1 MLEMINVS
9 YAYKSKKE
17 IVHVLDKVTYRFE
30 IGEMYGI
37 FGPSGSGKTTCL
49 SLLAGLEKPDEGEI
63 LLDGENIQNIGGRKL
78 RQNSIS
84 LVFQD
89 YQLFDYMTS
98 LENVMVAAQISL
110 PDVPKKE
117 LIKMCRDSLVMV
129 GLDDSQITRKV
140 TELSGG
146 QQQRVAIAR
155 ALITDAKYILAD
167 EPTGNLDKEN
177 RRKIV
182 ELLQQIAHEQDRCVI
197 VVTHSDYVKKKCD
210 ICYEWEMT
218 MRNKW
223 WQACKELLGR
233 PGRNILIAICIFVLT
248 LFCGIATFLDSAIES
263 FYKSFADMAGCC
275 VLVELD
281 DFSTLD
287 DWKDILEYADNNK
300 NIVGYNNA
308 FTSDII
314 CEAANFE
321 NVPYTEK
328 QSDFEENKI
337 YVSGNINTSYNEY
350 FSSGIFKISKG
361 KYPMSGDK
369 GAMISDKLASENN
382 LSIGSNVSI
391 QYENNTISIKVI
403 GIYTVINTPKTQ
415 VSDGYYKEVAD
426 SIVFTDYNSYVELNN
441 EASCYGINFFSTD
454 YKSTSLLY
462 DDMSKMFQNVPNSA
476 VVNQVLNE
484 ELQMTDVISMLKSM
498 TSVTLS
504 VMYIVC
510 VVVMSLL
517 TVLWLKGHSKMIA
530 IYNTL
535 GQRKFRTIQIL
546 LYEILMITVPAL
558 VGAGILTLG
567 LLNRFSV
574 NIFKYFVEFCEIS
587 NFQKSFSLDI
597 WNFEMNI
604 WQFVYRI
611 GLLEISVILI
621 TMIGSCIYVHKSLR
635 KLRSN

>member
-1 MLEMINVS
+1 M
-9 YAYKSKKE
+9 K
-17 IVHVLDKVTYRFE
+17 
-30 IGEMYGI
+30 
-37 FGPSGSGKTTCL
+37 
-49 SLLAGLEKPDEGEI
+49 
-63 LLDGENIQNIGGRKL
+63 
-78 RQNSIS
+78 
-84 LVFQD
+84 
-89 YQLFDYMTS
+89 
-98 LENVMVAAQISL
+98 
-110 PDVPKKE
+110 
-117 LIKMCRDSLVMV
+117 
-129 GLDDSQITRKV
+129 
-140 TELSGG
+140 
-146 QQQRVAIAR
+146 
-155 ALITDAKYILAD
+155 
-167 EPTGNLDKEN
+167 
-177 RRKIV
+177 
-182 ELLQQIAHEQDRCVI
+182 
-197 VVTHSDYVKKKCD
+197 
-210 ICYEWEMT
+210 WEMT

-281 DFSTLD
+281 DFSTFD

-314 CEAANFE
+314 CEAVDFE

-328 QSDFEENKI
+328 QSDFEKNKI

-382 LSIGSNVSI
+382 LSIGSNISI

-462 DDMSKMFQNVPNSA
+462 DVMCTQCQGHLVFYFPN
-476 VVNQVLNE
+476 
-484 ELQMTDVISMLKSM
+484 IW
-498 TSVTLS
+498 TLS
-504 VMYIVC
+504 FMEFQD
-510 VVVMSLL
+510 S
-517 TVLWLKGHSKMIA
+517 
-530 IYNTL
+530 YN
-535 GQRKFRTIQIL
+535 
-546 LYEILMITVPAL
+546 
-558 VGAGILTLG
+558 
-567 LLNRFSV
+567 
-574 NIFKYFVEFCEIS
+574 EFCRI
-587 NFQKSFSLDI
+587 KK
-597 WNFEMNI
+597 
-604 WQFVYRI
+604 FVQ
-611 GLLEISVILI
+611 
-621 TMIGSCIYVHKSLR
+621 
-635 KLRSN
+635 

>member
-197 VVTHSDYVKKKCD
+197 VVTHSDYVKKNVIFAMK
-210 ICYEWEMT
+210 WEMT

-314 CEAANFE
+314 CEAVDFE

-611 GLLEISVILI
+611 GFLEISIILI
-621 TMIGSCIYVHKSLR
+621 TMIGSCIYANKGLR
-635 KLRSN
+635 TLRSN

>member
-300 NIVGYNNA
+300 NVVGYNNA

-314 CEAANFE
+314 CEAVDFE

-426 SIVFTDYNSYVELNN
+426 SIIFTDYNSYVELNN

-574 NIFKYFVEFCEIS
+574 NIFKYFVEFCGIS

-621 TMIGSCIYVHKSLR
+621 TMIGSCIYANKGLR
-635 KLRSN
+635 TLRNN

>member
-197 VVTHSDYVKKKCD
+197 VVTHSDYVKKNVIFAMK
-210 ICYEWEMT
+210 WEMT

-314 CEAANFE
+314 CEAVDFE
-321 NVPYTEK
+321 NVQYTEK

-391 QYENNTISIKVI
+391 QYKNNTISIKVI

-611 GLLEISVILI
+611 GFW
-621 TMIGSCIYVHKSLR
+621 
-635 KLRSN
+635 KLALF

>member
-1 MLEMINVS
+1 M
-9 YAYKSKKE
+9 K
-17 IVHVLDKVTYRFE
+17 
-30 IGEMYGI
+30 
-37 FGPSGSGKTTCL
+37 
-49 SLLAGLEKPDEGEI
+49 
-63 LLDGENIQNIGGRKL
+63 
-78 RQNSIS
+78 
-84 LVFQD
+84 
-89 YQLFDYMTS
+89 
-98 LENVMVAAQISL
+98 
-110 PDVPKKE
+110 
-117 LIKMCRDSLVMV
+117 
-129 GLDDSQITRKV
+129 
-140 TELSGG
+140 
-146 QQQRVAIAR
+146 
-155 ALITDAKYILAD
+155 
-167 EPTGNLDKEN
+167 
-177 RRKIV
+177 
-182 ELLQQIAHEQDRCVI
+182 
-197 VVTHSDYVKKKCD
+197 
-210 ICYEWEMT
+210 WEMT

-233 PGRNILIAICIFVLT
+233 LGRNILIAICIFVLT

-382 LSIGSNVSI
+382 LSIGSNISI

-415 VSDGYYKEVAD
+415 VSDGYYKEVAN
-426 SIVFTDYNSYVELNN
+426 SIIFTDYNSYVELNN

-535 GQRKFRTIQIL
+535 GQRKFKTIQIL

-621 TMIGSCIYVHKSLR
+621 TMIGSCIYANKGLR
-635 KLRSN
+635 TLRNN

>member
-314 CEAANFE
+314 CEAVDFE

-611 GLLEISVILI
+611 GFW
-621 TMIGSCIYVHKSLR
+621 
-635 KLRSN
+635 KLALF

>member
-300 NIVGYNNA
+300 NVVGYNNA

-382 LSIGSNVSI
+382 LSIGSNISI

-415 VSDGYYKEVAD
+415 VSDGYYKEVAN
-426 SIVFTDYNSYVELNN
+426 SIIFTDYNSYVELNN

-535 GQRKFRTIQIL
+535 GQRKFKTIQIL

-621 TMIGSCIYVHKSLR
+621 TMIGSCIYANKGLR
-635 KLRSN
+635 TLRNN

>member
-314 CEAANFE
+314 CEAVDFE

-621 TMIGSCIYVHKSLR
+621 TMIGSCIYANKGLR
-635 KLRSN
+635 TLRNN

>member
-1 MLEMINVS
+1 M
-9 YAYKSKKE
+9 K
-17 IVHVLDKVTYRFE
+17 
-30 IGEMYGI
+30 
-37 FGPSGSGKTTCL
+37 
-49 SLLAGLEKPDEGEI
+49 
-63 LLDGENIQNIGGRKL
+63 
-78 RQNSIS
+78 
-84 LVFQD
+84 
-89 YQLFDYMTS
+89 
-98 LENVMVAAQISL
+98 
-110 PDVPKKE
+110 
-117 LIKMCRDSLVMV
+117 
-129 GLDDSQITRKV
+129 
-140 TELSGG
+140 
-146 QQQRVAIAR
+146 
-155 ALITDAKYILAD
+155 
-167 EPTGNLDKEN
+167 
-177 RRKIV
+177 
-182 ELLQQIAHEQDRCVI
+182 
-197 VVTHSDYVKKKCD
+197 
-210 ICYEWEMT
+210 WEMT

-300 NIVGYNNA
+300 NIVGYNN
-308 FTSDII
+308 
-314 CEAANFE
+314 
-321 NVPYTEK
+321 V
-328 QSDFEENKI
+328 

-611 GLLEISVILI
+611 GFLEISIILI
-621 TMIGSCIYVHKSLR
+621 TMIGSCIYANKGLR
-635 KLRSN
+635 TLRSN

>member
-382 LSIGSNVSI
+382 LSIGSNISI

-415 VSDGYYKEVAD
+415 VSDGYYKEVAN
-426 SIVFTDYNSYVELNN
+426 SIIFTDYNSYVELNN

-611 GLLEISVILI
+611 GLLEISIILI
-621 TMIGSCIYVHKSLR
+621 TMIGSCIYANKGLR
-635 KLRSN
+635 TLRNN

>member
-110 PDVPKKE
+110 SDVPKKE

-300 NIVGYNNA
+300 NVVGYNNA

-314 CEAANFE
+314 CEAVDFE
-321 NVPYTEK
+321 NVPYKEK
-328 QSDFEENKI
+328 QSDFEKNKI

-391 QYENNTISIKVI
+391 QYENNTLSIKVI

-426 SIVFTDYNSYVELNN
+426 SIIFTDYNSYVELNN

-611 GLLEISVILI
+611 GFLEISIILI
-621 TMIGSCIYVHKSLR
+621 TMIGSCIYANKGLR
-635 KLRSN
+635 TLRNN

>member
-1 MLEMINVS
+1 
-9 YAYKSKKE
+9 
-17 IVHVLDKVTYRFE
+17 
-30 IGEMYGI
+30 
-37 FGPSGSGKTTCL
+37 
-49 SLLAGLEKPDEGEI
+49 
-63 LLDGENIQNIGGRKL
+63 
-78 RQNSIS
+78 
-84 LVFQD
+84 
-89 YQLFDYMTS
+89 
-98 LENVMVAAQISL
+98 
-110 PDVPKKE
+110 
-117 LIKMCRDSLVMV
+117 
-129 GLDDSQITRKV
+129 
-140 TELSGG
+140 
-146 QQQRVAIAR
+146 
-155 ALITDAKYILAD
+155 
-167 EPTGNLDKEN
+167 
-177 RRKIV
+177 
-182 ELLQQIAHEQDRCVI
+182 
-197 VVTHSDYVKKKCD
+197 
-210 ICYEWEMT
+210 

-233 PGRNILIAICIFVLT
+233 PGRNILIAVCIFVLT

-300 NIVGYNNA
+300 NVVGYNNA

-314 CEAANFE
+314 CEAVDFE

-328 QSDFEENKI
+328 QSDFEKNKI

-382 LSIGSNVSI
+382 LSIGSNISI

-403 GIYTVINTPKTQ
+403 GIYTVINTPKAQ

-426 SIVFTDYNSYVELNN
+426 SIIFTDYNSYVELNN

-587 NFQKSFSLDI
+587 NFKKAFH
-597 WNFEMNI
+597 
-604 WQFVYRI
+604 
-611 GLLEISVILI
+611 LI
-621 TMIGSCIYVHKSLR
+621 YGTLK
-635 KLRSN
+635 

>member
-1 MLEMINVS
+1 
-9 YAYKSKKE
+9 
-17 IVHVLDKVTYRFE
+17 
-30 IGEMYGI
+30 
-37 FGPSGSGKTTCL
+37 
-49 SLLAGLEKPDEGEI
+49 
-63 LLDGENIQNIGGRKL
+63 
-78 RQNSIS
+78 
-84 LVFQD
+84 
-89 YQLFDYMTS
+89 
-98 LENVMVAAQISL
+98 
-110 PDVPKKE
+110 
-117 LIKMCRDSLVMV
+117 
-129 GLDDSQITRKV
+129 
-140 TELSGG
+140 
-146 QQQRVAIAR
+146 
-155 ALITDAKYILAD
+155 
-167 EPTGNLDKEN
+167 
-177 RRKIV
+177 
-182 ELLQQIAHEQDRCVI
+182 
-197 VVTHSDYVKKKCD
+197 
-210 ICYEWEMT
+210 

-281 DFSTLD
+281 DFSTLG

-300 NIVGYNNA
+300 NVVGYNNA

-314 CEAANFE
+314 CEAVDFE

-328 QSDFEENKI
+328 QSDFEKNKI

-426 SIVFTDYNSYVELNN
+426 SIIFTDYNSYVELNN

-454 YKSTSLLY
+454 YK
-462 DDMSKMFQNVPNSA
+462 
-476 VVNQVLNE
+476 
-484 ELQMTDVISMLKSM
+484 
-498 TSVTLS
+498 SVTLS

-604 WQFVYRI
+604 RQFVYRI
-611 GLLEISVILI
+611 GFLEISVILI
-621 TMIGSCIYVHKSLR
+621 TMIGSCIYANKGLR
-635 KLRSN
+635 TLRSN

>member
-300 NIVGYNNA
+300 NVVGYNNA

-314 CEAANFE
+314 CEAVDFE

-328 QSDFEENKI
+328 QSDFEKNKI

-382 LSIGSNVSI
+382 LSIGSNISI

-403 GIYTVINTPKTQ
+403 GIYTVINTPKAQ

-426 SIVFTDYNSYVELNN
+426 SIIFTDYNSYVELNN

-621 TMIGSCIYVHKSLR
+621 TMIGSCIYANKGLR
-635 KLRSN
+635 TLRNN

>member
-1 MLEMINVS
+1 M
-9 YAYKSKKE
+9 K
-17 IVHVLDKVTYRFE
+17 
-30 IGEMYGI
+30 
-37 FGPSGSGKTTCL
+37 
-49 SLLAGLEKPDEGEI
+49 
-63 LLDGENIQNIGGRKL
+63 
-78 RQNSIS
+78 
-84 LVFQD
+84 
-89 YQLFDYMTS
+89 
-98 LENVMVAAQISL
+98 
-110 PDVPKKE
+110 
-117 LIKMCRDSLVMV
+117 
-129 GLDDSQITRKV
+129 
-140 TELSGG
+140 
-146 QQQRVAIAR
+146 
-155 ALITDAKYILAD
+155 
-167 EPTGNLDKEN
+167 
-177 RRKIV
+177 
-182 ELLQQIAHEQDRCVI
+182 
-197 VVTHSDYVKKKCD
+197 
-210 ICYEWEMT
+210 WEMT

-275 VLVELD
+275 VLVESD

-300 NIVGYNNA
+300 NVVGYNNA

-314 CEAANFE
+314 CEAADFE

-328 QSDFEENKI
+328 QSDFEKNKI

-403 GIYTVINTPKTQ
+403 GIYTAINTPKTQ
-415 VSDGYYKEVAD
+415 VSDGYYKEVAN

-441 EASCYGINFFSTD
+441 EASCYGINFFSSD

-517 TVLWLKGHSKMIA
+517 TVLWLKGHSK
-530 IYNTL
+530 NDCN
-535 GQRKFRTIQIL
+535 IQ
-546 LYEILMITVPAL
+546 YTWTEEI
-558 VGAGILTLG
+558 
-567 LLNRFSV
+567 
-574 NIFKYFVEFCEIS
+574 
-587 NFQKSFSLDI
+587 
-597 WNFEMNI
+597 
-604 WQFVYRI
+604 
-611 GLLEISVILI
+611 
-621 TMIGSCIYVHKSLR
+621 
-635 KLRSN
+635 